1 MNKNLS
7 LVSKELFSKLRTNF
21 PEISLKD
28 EESNPT
34 DKPSEARIFDFDY
47 VFDGENLG
55 RITITISDK
64 DEDDD
69 GDVDGL
75 VVIYSNDIT
84 NDESDYSKKHFFNF
98 LKELR
103 EFAKQK
109 MLNFD
114 TRDIAKSNLEKR
126 DYKFLSKSGDGSM
139 TESKLY
145 GTNKT
150 SFQQFGESKIIV
162 KHSAPI
168 NLNSPAG
175 RTQRIESIY
184 IENSQGER
192 FKYPFKHLNGA
203 RALAQHICHG
213 GTPYDSIGQHIT
225 GLSEELGKLRM
236 FKGYVDRNPMVSEAM
251 SSINSKVMERLDQVK
266 KEIFTLQNSGHY
278 EQFAES
284 FQETTSKEIPEEI
297 MNDWIDRLTIKTFN
311 EELKNVFPYIFN
323 LVDESDIPVKNLT
336 IEDLI
341 DEEEDKEE
349 EKEEKEVKEF
359 TTFENFMN
367 RIVEGT
373 SDIFSDDEEA
383 AAAAIDK
390 LNELVAQ
397 PFPVGADGTNAI
409 ESLSEVIA
417 DDELMDV
424 FKELAD
430 INPEQDV
437 REILKDYIQIKDQE
451 NGTDILSQINFG
463 EESAEEPVPAEPEAE
478 PVAPAPEAPPAVEPP
493 PAPAAAPAMPQ
504 PPIAEDR
511 FARVIER
518 AVKAGMK
525 LEDTFEVAG
534 RTMSLQDA
542 IQHAG
547 MKVEDFFGD
556 KTQSAAGELIEF
568 VKSMYNANE
577 GSFPKGETGVLIACE
592 KKFGE
597 GAVPMAKKVVEKLTS
612 LGETNRMRK
621 LAGMGEGYY
630 DLDQGNVPGMEP
642 IDFSSKPSFKEL
654 ITRYTQLVYQGH
666 AGTTSDEE
674 EQEYDDIVKYVADR
688 FGEKGSAHLQKAGEV
703 SYWGRDDKPFG
714 RDIKSSNLGRPNQP
728 GGDFRTTKA
737 GKMHGQDAKMMKAKV
752 ADRLG
757 KHPEPNL
764 PEELVQM
771 LKIAGIR

>member
-1 MNKNLS
+1 
-7 LVSKELFSKLRTNF
+7 
-21 PEISLKD
+21 
-28 EESNPT
+28 
-34 DKPSEARIFDFDY
+34 
-47 VFDGENLG
+47 
-55 RITITISDK
+55 
-64 DEDDD
+64 
-69 GDVDGL
+69 
-75 VVIYSNDIT
+75 
-84 NDESDYSKKHFFNF
+84 
-98 LKELR
+98 
-103 EFAKQK
+103 
-109 MLNFD
+109 
-114 TRDIAKSNLEKR
+114 
-126 DYKFLSKSGDGSM
+126 
-139 TESKLY
+139 
-145 GTNKT
+145 
-150 SFQQFGESKIIV
+150 
-162 KHSAPI
+162 
-168 NLNSPAG
+168 
-175 RTQRIESIY
+175 
-184 IENSQGER
+184 
-192 FKYPFKHLNGA
+192 
-203 RALAQHICHG
+203 
-213 GTPYDSIGQHIT
+213 
-225 GLSEELGKLRM
+225 
-236 FKGYVDRNPMVSEAM
+236 
-251 SSINSKVMERLDQVK
+251 MERLDQVK
-266 KEIFTLQNSGHY
+266 KEIFTLQNAGHY
-278 EQFAES
+278 EQFAEG
-284 FQETTSKEIPEEI
+284 FEEPTAKDIPEEI

-341 DEEEDKEE
+341 DESKCSACEMDPCGCDHTKD
-349 EKEEKEVKEF
+349 KEVKEF
-359 TTFENFMN
+359 AAFENFMN
-367 RIVEGT
+367 KIVEGT
-373 SDIFSDDEEA
+373 ADIFSDDEEA
-383 AAAAIDK
+383 ATAAIDK

-568 VKSMYNANE
+568 VKSMYNSNE

-597 GAVPMAKKVVEKLTS
+597 GAVPLAKKVIGKLHS
-612 LGETNRMRK
+612 MNEMIRMKK
-621 LAGMGEGYY
+621 LAG
-630 DLDQGNVPGMEP
+630 L
-642 IDFSSKPSFKEL
+642 
-654 ITRYTQLVYQGH
+654 
-666 AGTTSDEE
+666 
-674 EQEYDDIVKYVADR
+674 
-688 FGEKGSAHLQKAGEV
+688 
-703 SYWGRDDKPFG
+703 
-714 RDIKSSNLGRPNQP
+714 
-728 GGDFRTTKA
+728 
-737 GKMHGQDAKMMKAKV
+737 AK
-752 ADRLG
+752 
-757 KHPEPNL
+757 
-764 PEELVQM
+764 
-771 LKIAGIR
+771 